1 MKTTSLSLLILLGLA
16 VLSHCGN
23 VVIGNGNCVQGENNV
38 INHGDGNN
46 IVGSDNTLRESFRNQ
61 ILGNLNNIFR
71 SNNLHV
77 QGNGYNFANGAN
89 VPVFLGNLQTEQA
102 GSQ

>member
-1 MKTTSLSLLILLGLA
+1 MKTTTLSFIILLGLA
-16 VLSHCGN
+16 TLSQCGN

-46 IVGSDNTLRESFRNQ
+46 IIGSDNALRDSFRNQ

-71 SNNLHV
+71 SNNLQV
-77 QGNGYNFANGAN
+77 QGNGYNFVNDVT
-89 VPVFLGNLQTEQA
+89 VPVLLGNLHAEQG